1 MHFEPTRAM
10 RDLDRITSQLLSGT
24 RVPLSMPMDVWR
36 EGDVY
41 HVALDLPGVQPD
53 SIDINVERNTL
64 SVTARRESSF
74 GQSQGDGGDG
84 GGAGAASDDRP
95 QVVVAERPQGRFSR
109 QLVLGQSLDVD
120 AVQADYSAGVLH
132 LTIPVRQEAKPRR
145 VQISQSDQGGGQP
158 RLMRGESRQEGRS
171 TSTSAE
177 TGSISGETQSASSQG
192 RPTRV

>member
-1 MHFEPTRAM
+1 MHFEPIRAM

-41 HVALDLPGVQPD
+41 HVAMDLPGVQPD

-74 GQSQGDGGDG
+74 GQAQGDGGDSG
-84 GGAGAASDDRP
+84 TASDDRP
-95 QVVVAERPQGRFSR
+95 QVLVAERPQGRFSR

-120 AVQADYSAGVLH
+120 AVQADYSNGVLH

-158 RLMRGESRQEGRS
+158 RLVRGESRQEGQ
-171 TSTSAE
+171 STSAE
-177 TGSISGETQSASSQG
+177 ARPTSGETESASSQA
-192 RPTRV
+192 RPTPV

>member
-1 MHFEPTRAM
+1 MHFEPIRAM

-41 HVALDLPGVQPD
+41 HVAMDLPGVQPD

-64 SVTARRESSF
+64 SVTARRGSSF
-74 GQSQGDGGDG
+74 RQAQGGGGDSG
-84 GGAGAASDDRP
+84 TASDDRP
-95 QVVVAERPQGRFSR
+95 QVIVAERPQGRFSR

-120 AVQADYSAGVLH
+120 AVQADYSNGVLH

-145 VQISQSDQGGGQP
+145 VQISQSDQGDGQP
-158 RLMRGESRQEGRS
+158 RLMRGESPQEGQ
-171 TSTSAE
+171 STSAE
-177 TGSISGETQSASSQG
+177 ARPTSGETESASSQA
-192 RPTRV
+192 RPTPV

>member
-1 MHFEPTRAM
+1 MHFEPIRAM

-24 RVPLSMPMDVWR
+24 RLPLSMPMDVWR

-64 SVTARRESSF
+64 SVTARRESIF
-74 GQSQGDGGDG
+74 RQADGDGGDTG
-84 GGAGAASDDRP
+84 TASDDRP

-120 AVQADYSAGVLH
+120 AVEADYSNGVLH

-158 RLMRGESRQEGRS
+158 RLVRGESTQQGQS
-171 TSTSAE
+171 SAE
-177 TGSISGETQSASSQG
+177 TQSSSGAAQSAPSQAQ
-192 RPTRV
+192 PTQ